1 MGVMPSPR
9 SGGGPISLLLGEPPG
24 LVPGGPGDRH
34 GPHCC
39 QNGLRPPAND
49 LKVTPEA
56 LLIDLNPL
64 VGYTYSSFRT
74 IEERIIEDG
83 EVFLKRKEN
92 AS

>member
-1 MGVMPSPR
+1 
-9 SGGGPISLLLGEPPG
+9 LLMGEPPG
-24 LVPGGPGDRH
+24 QVPGGPGDRH

-83 EVFLKRKEN
+83 EVFLKRKKN
-92 AS
+92 VS